1 MIREPYDILTITK
14 LYALIYGFDEEYIDS
29 LGLTFADLKRKIL
42 KDFTN
47 SVNKLC
53 EIKDE
58 LLYVMKFS
66 EKRKTVLSRLKEW
79 EIEINS
85 NSSVY
90 VKVENNVDLT
100 GPPGNFQFI
109 NNYIS
114 TCVDLTENPVVF
126 CSCVDC
132 YENQME
138 CCSYNLDGNFA
149 YNKKQCLQLPT
160 GHPIYECNKLCKCDK
175 NCINRVVQHGPK
187 VKVAI
192 FRTKNGCGWGLKTLE
207 FIQKGQFVLEYLG
220 EIITSEQAEQ
230 RGEVYFHLGRTYLF
244 DMGFEGDCYYTIDA
258 MLFGNASH
266 FINHSCNPNLAT
278 YSVWINQQDPKLP
291 RIALFAKK
299 KIQPGEELT
308 FDYKIMVTPC
318 EYDVYVPKED
328 LILCKYIDLLQEHGI
343 NVADIKKL
351 KTTGICTIKGLQMTT
366 KKKLGSIK
374 GLSEAKVDKIKEAA
388 SKLSVCG
395 GIESMAITEAFG
407 EFRTGKTQL
416 AQTPLVTCQLPG
428 ANGYSGGK
436 AMFIDTENT
445 FRPDRLKSIADRFNL
460 DHEAVLTNVLYVR
473 AFTSEHQME
482 ILDLVAL
489 KFHDEGGVY
498 KLLVIDSIMALF
510 RVDFCGRGELA
521 DRQQKLAQMLSKLQ
535 KTSEEYNVAVF
546 VTNQMTADPGASMSF
561 QADPKKPIGG
571 HILAHASTTRISLRK
586 GKGEMRIAKIYDS
599 PDLPEEEAT
608 FAITTGGIADAKE

>member
-1 MIREPYDILTITK
+1 MSLKEDIFNVLDNKPNISNLQKFIRNVNVKCLQTLEDLKKTCDKLGIKFVGYSKDMFKVDLILDDEVIQNQKFYFVKWRGHSNKYNSWEPASRLTDSEDLLSYYSYLNSPPAVLSEEIILYFIKDLMIREPYDILTITK

-66 EKRKTVLSRLKEW
+66 EKRKAVLSRLKEW

-85 NSSVY
+85 NSSVH

-328 LILCKYIDLLQEHGI
+328 LILCKCNSKNCRKY
-343 NVADIKKL
+343 
-351 KTTGICTIKGLQMTT
+351 
-366 KKKLGSIK
+366 
-374 GLSEAKVDKIKEAA
+374 LS
-388 SKLSVCG
+388 
-395 GIESMAITEAFG
+395 
-407 EFRTGKTQL
+407 
-416 AQTPLVTCQLPG
+416 
-428 ANGYSGGK
+428 
-436 AMFIDTENT
+436 
-445 FRPDRLKSIADRFNL
+445 
-460 DHEAVLTNVLYVR
+460 
-473 AFTSEHQME
+473 
-482 ILDLVAL
+482 
-489 KFHDEGGVY
+489 
-498 KLLVIDSIMALF
+498 
-510 RVDFCGRGELA
+510 
-521 DRQQKLAQMLSKLQ
+521 
-535 KTSEEYNVAVF
+535 
-546 VTNQMTADPGASMSF
+546 
-561 QADPKKPIGG
+561 
-571 HILAHASTTRISLRK
+571 
-586 GKGEMRIAKIYDS
+586 
-599 PDLPEEEAT
+599 
-608 FAITTGGIADAKE
+608 